1 MGLEDMGLL
10 SFCGEGPIV
19 IWLYTN
25 QENSVTRHTTATGA
39 VLTFAAVC
47 GVQKAFSLRFLK

>member
-47 GVQKAFSLRFLK
+47 VAYRRPSL